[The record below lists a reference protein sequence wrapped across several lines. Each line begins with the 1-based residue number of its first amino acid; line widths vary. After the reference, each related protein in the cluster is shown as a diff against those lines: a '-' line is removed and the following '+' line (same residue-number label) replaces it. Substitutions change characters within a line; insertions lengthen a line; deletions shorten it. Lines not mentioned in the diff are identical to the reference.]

1 MILTTGRTIMGDSRA
16 EADFDHQSLEWLGRR
31 HAHNDDIRAE
41 APVIWNQHYGGF
53 WYVTGYDE
61 VAAVARDSETFTPR
75 YDRDA
80 ADGLK
85 YIGIMGIPRGEGM
98 PPIGIAEAEGRR
110 HAELRRTINP
120 YMLPA
125 AVARD
130 RPFLERASAW
140 FIDQKIADGRM
151 DMVLDYT
158 NPVPALWTMRML
170 GLDPHSWEHYAEYFH
185 GTAAYGQETPEYKN
199 AVAKSPEMIAEMLDI
214 IAHRRRQPGD
224 DLLSRLIVMEV
235 DGQTLGD
242 DDLIA
247 VTWNLIGGGL
257 DTTTS
262 LTSLALVHLAEH
274 QALRRRLCEDAS
286 LLAPACE
293 EYLRWTSVNETLT
306 RTCTRDTKLGEQ
318 QIKRGDFVMM
328 SWLGANYDP
337 AVIPKP
343 YEVRLDRNPNPHLA
357 FGVGSH
363 RCIGMHAARS
373 LFEIM
378 VAEVLRRMP
387 DYEID
392 TPATQY
398 YRGNP
403 ELFGVVKM
411 PVNFPP
417 GRATGVESP
426 F

>member
-1 MILTTGRTIMGDSRA
+1 MILRTGRTIMGDTRA
-16 EADFDHQSLEWLGRR
+16 EADFDHQSLEWLDRR
-31 HAHNDDIRAE
+31 HARNDDIRTE
-41 APVIWNQHYGGF
+41 APVVWNRHYGGF

-75 YDRDA
+75 YEPDA
-80 ADGLK
+80 ADGLR

-125 AVARD
+125 AVTTD
-130 RPFLERASAW
+130 RPFLERAAAW

-158 NPVPALWTMRML
+158 NPVPALWTMRLL

-199 AVAKSPEMIAEMLDI
+199 AAAKSPEMIAEMLDI
-214 IAHRRRQPGD
+214 IAHRRRQPGN

-262 LTSLALVHLAEH
+262 LTSLALVHLADHHE
-274 QALRRRLCEDAS
+274 LRRRLIDDPS

-306 RTCTRDTKLGEQ
+306 RTCTRDTTLGDQ

-337 AVIPKP
+337 AVIPEP
-343 YEVRLDRNPNPHLA
+343 YEIRLDRNPNPHLA

-387 DYEID
+387 DYEVD
-392 TPATQY
+392 TAATQY

-417 GRATGVESP
+417 GPARGAESP

>member
-1 MILTTGRTIMGDSRA
+1 MADSRI
-16 EADFDHQSLEWLGRR
+16 EVDFDHQSLEWLDRR
-31 HAHNDDIRAE
+31 HAHNDELRAK
-41 APVIWNQHYGGF
+41 APVVWDNRYGGF

-75 YDRDA
+75 FDTDSQ
-80 ADGLK
+80 DGLD

-120 YMLPA
+120 FMLPA

-130 RPFLERASAW
+130 RAYLEGAATW
-140 FIDQKIADGRM
+140 FVDQKIGDGRM

-158 NPVPALWTMRML
+158 NPVPALWTMRL
-170 GLDPHSWEHYAEYFH
+170 LDLDPHRSEHYAEYFH
-185 GTAAYGQETPEYKN
+185 GTAAYGQDTPEYQS
-199 AVAKSPEMIAEMLDI
+199 AVAKSPDMIGEMLEIIAE
-214 IAHRRRQPGD
+214 RRLRPGD
-224 DLLSRLIVMEV
+224 DLLSRLVLMEV
-235 DGQTLGD
+235 DGQPLGD

-247 VTWNLIGGGL
+247 VIWNLIGGGL

-262 LTSLALVHLAEH
+262 LTSLALVHMAEH
-274 QALRRRLCEDAS
+274 PELRARLARDPS
-286 LLAPACE
+286 LIPQACE

-306 RTCTRDTKLGEQ
+306 RTCTRDTELGDQ

-337 AVIPKP
+337 AVFPDP
-343 YEVRLDRNPNPHLA
+343 YDVRFDRNPNPHLA
-357 FGVGSH
+357 FGVGGH
-363 RCIGMHAARS
+363 RCIGLHAARS
-373 LFEIM
+373 LFDIM
-378 VAEVLRRMP
+378 VGEVLKRIP
-387 DYEID
+387 DYEVD
-392 TPATQY
+392 VAATQY

-403 ELFGVVKM
+403 ELYGVVKM
-411 PVNFPP
+411 PVVFPP
-417 GRATGVESP
+417 GPVLGAGAP